1 MSCSS
6 LISSTIR
13 RQVVGKQVLPR
24 IIISAASQ
32 STVSYQNDIPYEKPH
47 NVEQWER
54 LATKELSKSSK
65 SVDSLRT
72 ERVTPVSTNMF
83 LFAIQRVLIYTCRY
97 VLLIPSTSYYYRKG

>member
-1 MSCSS
+1 MSCCNS

-13 RQVVGKQVLPR
+13 RQVVRKQNIPR
-24 IIISAASQ
+24 IINSASQ

-65 SVDSLRT
+65 SVYSLRT
-72 ERVTPVSTNMF
+72 ERVTPVSIIYVSFCNTSSHLSIICMF
-83 LFAIQRVLIYTCRY
+83 FSY
-97 VLLIPSTSYYYRKG
+97 VPSTSYYRKG

>member
-1 MSCSS
+1 MSCRS

-13 RQVVGKQVLPR
+13 RGICKQNTPR
-24 IIISAASQ
+24 IIISASQ
-32 STVSYQNDIPYEKPH
+32 STVSYQNDIPYDKPH

-72 ERVTPVSTNMF
+72 ERVTPVSIIHTF
-83 LFAIQRVLIYTCRY
+83 LL
-97 VLLIPSTSYYYRKG
+97 

>member
-13 RQVVGKQVLPR
+13 RQLVGKQNIPR
-24 IIISAASQ
+24 IIISASQ

-72 ERVTPVSTNMF
+72 ERVTPVS
-83 LFAIQRVLIYTCRY
+83 LY
-97 VLLIPSTSYYYRKG
+97 VPFM

>member
-1 MSCSS
+1 MSSS
-6 LISSTIR
+6 IR
-13 RQVVGKQVLPR
+13 RQVVCKQYQQITR
-24 IIISAASQ
+24 IISVSQ

-72 ERVTPVSTNMF
+72 ERVTPVS
-83 LFAIQRVLIYTCRY
+83 VIY
-97 VLLIPSTSYYYRKG
+97 VSLLQYKEFSFNICYFYITGRDSNTASIL

>member
-13 RQVVGKQVLPR
+13 RQVVRKQYKQILPR
-24 IIISAASQ
+24 IISASQ
-32 STVSYQNDIPYEKPH
+32 STISYQNDIPYEKPH

-54 LATKELSKSSK
+54 LATKELSKSSR

-72 ERVTPVSTNMF
+72 ERVTPVSFMF
-83 LFAIQRVLIYTCRY
+83 LLLQAIYKRSSHSNSTIY
-97 VLLIPSTSYYYRKG
+97 